1 MELNF
6 AFYPLPTVHL
16 PNLQIPDLKQYKYEF
31 DNERLTIERYDS
43 EKLYL
48 ENRNINNK
56 HLISTVNEQRSLSEV
71 SSTAQNIEKIDPI
84 KFGVFSKNFSSSI
97 SSPSFFNL
105 ENDQINKMNA
115 QTNSLLPLNNQLN
128 AKPLL
133 LHPQRS
139 IEAKQVSTINSKQ
152 TKENNKNQIMKDLE
166 EFEIRRPDLFDLV
179 ELQSIDDRLELSK
192 LLVSSSIY
200 SSSTNNNEQ
209 PPA

>member
-128 AKPLL
+128 AKPCKNSFL
-133 LHPQRS
+133 
-139 IEAKQVSTINSKQ
+139 IN
-152 TKENNKNQIMKDLE
+152 NFN
-166 EFEIRRPDLFDLV
+166 
-179 ELQSIDDRLELSK
+179 
-192 LLVSSSIY
+192 
-200 SSSTNNNEQ
+200 
-209 PPA
+209 